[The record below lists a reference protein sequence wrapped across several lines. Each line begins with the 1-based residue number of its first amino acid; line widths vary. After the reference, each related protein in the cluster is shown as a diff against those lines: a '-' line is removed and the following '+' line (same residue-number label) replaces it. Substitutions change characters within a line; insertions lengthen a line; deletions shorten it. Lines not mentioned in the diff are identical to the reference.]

1 MYLPPVIK
9 LPPAIQQEYDELPTY
24 EQSTDWQKR
33 LFWILNGEGTK
44 AEKNKEKRSLVRE
57 LKKWRKNH
65 PLNYST
71 EKQLDTYLDKMYYSK
86 MV

>member
-1 MYLPPVIK
+1 MMYLPPVIK

-44 AEKNKEKRSLVRE
+44 AEGRGTQTTPGGEEAAERGQV
-57 LKKWRKNH
+57 
-65 PLNYST
+65 
-71 EKQLDTYLDKMYYSK
+71 
-86 MV
+86 